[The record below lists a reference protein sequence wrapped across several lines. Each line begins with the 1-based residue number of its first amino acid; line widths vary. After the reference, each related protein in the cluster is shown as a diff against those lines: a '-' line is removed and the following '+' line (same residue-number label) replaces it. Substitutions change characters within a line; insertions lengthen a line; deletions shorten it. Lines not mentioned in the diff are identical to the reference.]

1 MFRLCEIHLIYL
13 QMNEPLKEVA
23 MLMISKWIHLK
34 GVLKIG
40 AKNERKEVHL
50 VQGGSIDKVKMMVE
64 QQALWRNIIAE
75 SCRTLELAILRTVVT
90 TIILMI

>member
-1 MFRLCEIHLIYL
+1 
-13 QMNEPLKEVA
+13 MNEPLKEVS

-40 AKNERKEVHL
+40 EENERKEVHL

-75 SCRTLELAILRTVVT
+75 SFRTLELAILRTVVT